1 MTKFHTPPSIMN
13 RHKQH
18 GVALAIALI
27 LLVIMTL
34 LGLSGV
40 RTVGLEEKMA
50 SNTYDRSLAF
60 QAAEAALRA
69 GEDAA
74 QAQSVAGNAGF
85 PVYVDADNT
94 CPAAAINTCNAGLCA
109 RPDKDCEARWTAAT
123 FNWINSTASAAVLN
137 LGPLAGGVPR
147 YFIEYLGNNYP
158 NDPDDPNSCSGGP
171 GSPGCTAMR
180 YRVTAISNTGAGRA
194 GVILQSI
201 YAPQ

>member
-1 MTKFHTPPSIMN
+1 
-13 RHKQH
+13 
-18 GVALAIALI
+18 
-27 LLVIMTL
+27 
-34 LGLSGV
+34 
-40 RTVGLEEKMA
+40 MA

-74 QAQSVAGNAGF
+74 QAQSLVNNAGF

-94 CPAAAINTCNAGLCA
+94 CPAAAVNTCNAGLCA
-109 RPDKDCEARWTAAT
+109 RPDKDCEARRTAAT
-123 FNWINSTASAAVLN
+123 FDWINSTSAAAALN

-171 GSPGCTAMR
+171 GTRGAPLCATGLHPLAIPVPGVPASFSSLYTLPNKR
-180 YRVTAISNTGAGRA
+180 G
-194 GVILQSI
+194 LQ
-201 YAPQ
+201 Q

>member
-1 MTKFHTPPSIMN
+1 MTKFRTPPSIMN
-13 RHKQH
+13 RQKQN

-74 QAQSVAGNAGF
+74 QAQSLVNNAGF

-94 CPAAAINTCNAGLCA
+94 CPAAAVNTCNAGLCA

-123 FNWINSTASAAVLN
+123 FDWINSTSAAAALN

-171 GSPGCTAMR
+171 GTPGCTSMR
-180 YRVTAISNTGAGRA
+180 YRVTSISNTGAGRA
-194 GVILQSI
+194 GVVLQSI

>member
-1 MTKFHTPPSIMN
+1 MN
-13 RHKQH
+13 RQKQN

-50 SNTYDRSLAF
+50 
-60 QAAEAALRA
+60 LRA

-74 QAQSVAGNAGF
+74 QAQSLVNNAGF

-94 CPAAAINTCNAGLCA
+94 CPAAAVNTCNAGLCA

-123 FNWINSTASAAVLN
+123 FDWINSTSAAAALN

-171 GSPGCTAMR
+171 GTPGCTSMR
-180 YRVTAISNTGAGRA
+180 YRVTSISNTGAGRA
-194 GVILQSI
+194 GVVLQSI

>member
-1 MTKFHTPPSIMN
+1 MN

-74 QAQSVAGNAGF
+74 QAQSLVNNAGF

-94 CPAAAINTCNAGLCA
+94 
-109 RPDKDCEARWTAAT
+109 
-123 FNWINSTASAAVLN
+123 
-137 LGPLAGGVPR
+137 
-147 YFIEYLGNNYP
+147 
-158 NDPDDPNSCSGGP
+158 
-171 GSPGCTAMR
+171 
-180 YRVTAISNTGAGRA
+180 
-194 GVILQSI
+194 
-201 YAPQ
+201 